1 MNDSEANIRKLL
13 VSNNLR
19 QVSFEFVQGDF
30 AWSGSNPNGNEL
42 DRRAIRPPSMLGQ
55 SLALDGA
62 SGSGTF
68 GGFVE
73 LKLPGETGYT
83 TMALTCFHSINP
95 SENGVDSTLLGAIRS
110 WRQEGIKPG
119 DSLRTKLQIQQP
131 SSTAVK
137 EKIKSLKDE
146 IRTIEENQQYIDF
159 REVGKLKDFLQ
170 EIYAFQAENRGSF
183 GHVYAGS
190 GFRVTGKPSSNLDWA
205 LIEIPDHRVGEN
217 ITPNGHHLKS
227 SPIPDDL
234 DELPLF
240 IHGQRSGYCKGIKNP
255 LECATLTHEIEDGKL
270 ISRTTY
276 EHTILPQRGSHFS
289 EAGDS
294 GSLVFTEFHVVVGML
309 FAGGRSHRISF
320 FTPIETI
327 LEDIKNIT
335 KATDVRLKMKR

>member
-1 MNDSEANIRKLL
+1 MGRTGVCLIMCVRRGESKTPRHCTTTVLVVCNSPVPPKHMNDSEANIRKLL

-159 REVGKLKDFLQ
+159 REVGSK
-170 EIYAFQAENRGSF
+170 
-183 GHVYAGS
+183 
-190 GFRVTGKPSSNLDWA
+190 
-205 LIEIPDHRVGEN
+205 
-217 ITPNGHHLKS
+217 
-227 SPIPDDL
+227 
-234 DELPLF
+234 
-240 IHGQRSGYCKGIKNP
+240 
-255 LECATLTHEIEDGKL
+255 
-270 ISRTTY
+270 
-276 EHTILPQRGSHFS
+276 
-289 EAGDS
+289 
-294 GSLVFTEFHVVVGML
+294 
-309 FAGGRSHRISF
+309 
-320 FTPIETI
+320 
-327 LEDIKNIT
+327 EDIELQLGRYAARMFSNMEKT
-335 KATDVRLKMKR
+335 L